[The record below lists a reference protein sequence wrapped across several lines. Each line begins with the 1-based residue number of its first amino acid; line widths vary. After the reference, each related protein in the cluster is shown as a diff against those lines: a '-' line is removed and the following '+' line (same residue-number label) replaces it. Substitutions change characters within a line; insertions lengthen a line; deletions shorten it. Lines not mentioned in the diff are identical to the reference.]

1 LKLHDFG
8 IAMASKHSK
17 LFRNSLVIGAFLA
30 GSWCLEAS
38 ASTLRTENFQIQITS
53 NCEEGNVVCNDITYV
68 FTDIE
73 AAVTITR
80 QGRTVHRLC
89 ADQVTPCQFL
99 GYEFLNSEYEDPEP
113 GMPIGDYSPIEYR
126 YFISDDGLL
135 QIYRNQ
141 QLLTSEQGTWQD

>member
-1 LKLHDFG
+1 MLFATTSPMFLP
-8 IAMASKHSK
+8 ISK
-17 LFRNSLVIGAFLA
+17 LLLPLPVRV
-30 GSWCLEAS
+30 E
-38 ASTLRTENFQIQITS
+38 
-53 NCEEGNVVCNDITYV
+53 
-68 FTDIE
+68 
-73 AAVTITR
+73 
-80 QGRTVHRLC
+80 
-89 ADQVTPCQFL
+89 QFL